1 MTPRPTSQVGSRVLV
16 IAPHADDEALACGGL
31 LARLADQ
38 GAAVRV
44 LFLAVDGFHHYGLE
58 GGTTYAERV
67 KEIEAVADLLR
78 FDWEIMY
85 GDQDLIEK
93 LDTVPKRDLVDR
105 FEQELNAFQPEL
117 VLIPSGADYD
127 QDHVA
132 TFDTALA
139 ALRPIA
145 PVFGKWLVPQVLV
158 YESPKIMWWSG
169 DVPRPQAFVDI
180 TALMDRKLEALA
192 AYATQA
198 RPSPHIRSEESVR
211 ALACLRGKE
220 IGVGYAE
227 AYQVLRTVL

>member
-1 MTPRPTSQVGSRVLV
+1 MPDLAGIRRALV
-16 IAPHADDEALACGGL
+16 ISPHADDEALACGGTM
-31 LARLADQ
+31 ARLGAQ
-38 GAAVRV
+38 GTEVRV
-44 LFLAVDGFHHYGLE
+44 LYMTVDGFHHYGLD
-58 GGTTYAERV
+58 GATTYQDRV

-78 FDWEIMY
+78 FEWEILY

-105 FEQELNAFQPEL
+105 FERELNEFEPEL

-145 PVFGKWLVPQVLV
+145 PVFGKWLVPHVLV
-158 YESPKIMWWSG
+158 YESPKIMWWHT
-169 DVPRPQAFVDI
+169 DVPRPEAFVDI
-180 TALMDRKLEALA
+180 SHVLDRKLEALA
-192 AYATQA
+192 LYATQA
-198 RPSPHIRSEESVR
+198 RPSPHIRSEESVT

-220 IGVGYAE
+220 IGVEHAE
-227 AYQVLRTVL
+227 AFKVLRTIW

>member
-1 MTPRPTSQVGSRVLV
+1 M
-16 IAPHADDEALACGGL
+16 
-31 LARLADQ
+31 ARLADQ
-38 GAAVRV
+38 GATVRV
-44 LFLAVDGFHHYGLE
+44 LFMTVDGFHHYGLP
-58 GGTTYAERV
+58 GGTTFQERV

-78 FDWEIMY
+78 FEWEILY

-105 FEQELNAFQPEL
+105 FERELNELQPDA

-132 TFDTALA
+132 TFDTAMA

-145 PVFGKWLVPQVLV
+145 PVFGKWLVPHVLV
-158 YESPKIMWWSG
+158 YESPKIMWWSN
-169 DVPRPQAFVDI
+169 DVPRPEAFVDI
-180 TALMDRKLEALA
+180 SAVIDRKLEALA

-220 IGVGYAE
+220 IGVDYAE
-227 AYQVLRTVL
+227 AFRVLRTVL